1 MEEKNKEEVP
11 DFKNAK
17 KKKGKYLVNF
27 PNLKIP
33 VEMSEK
39 FYHILLKKQKAKV

>member
-1 MEEKNKEEVP
+1 MKKKNKAKEP
-11 DFKNAK
+11 DFENVKI
-17 KKKGKYLVNF
+17 KKGKYLVNF

-39 FYHILLKKQKAKV
+39 FYHVLLKKQKAKV